1 LGKVVRRGKGNR
13 EDEQAEAEEKF
24 HDYSVFIGFTANI
37 V

>member
-24 HDYSVFIGFTANI
+24 HDYSVFLGFTPNI